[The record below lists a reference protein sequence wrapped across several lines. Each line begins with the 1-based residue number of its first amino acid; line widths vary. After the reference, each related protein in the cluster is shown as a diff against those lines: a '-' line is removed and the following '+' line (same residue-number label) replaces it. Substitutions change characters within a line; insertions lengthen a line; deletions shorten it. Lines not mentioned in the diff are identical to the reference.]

1 LSQALEHFQ
10 RAGDAPGQAWA
21 HLFAALACSWEGD
34 WAEGVT
40 HCGQAL
46 ALFRQAGDRA
56 GQGLA
61 LAGLGNGHAHLGTYT
76 LARKHARQALAVV
89 PEAGDPMGRALAWDA
104 LGLVH
109 CRLGEYR
116 QAISCYQQALT
127 LVAQAKTPVARKML
141 ARQLTD
147 FGDACRAAGDLQA
160 AVEAW
165 QHARRILDDLRLPD
179 SPEIRARLER
189 AKRPSVPS

>member
-1 LSQALEHFQ
+1 
-10 RAGDAPGQAWA
+10 
-21 HLFAALACSWEGD
+21 
-34 WAEGVT
+34 
-40 HCGQAL
+40 
-46 ALFRQAGDRA
+46 
-56 GQGLA
+56 
-61 LAGLGNGHAHLGTYT
+61 
-76 LARKHARQALAVV
+76 
-89 PEAGDPMGRALAWDA
+89 MGRALAWDA

-141 ARQLTD
+141 AR
-147 FGDACRAAGDLQA
+147 
-160 AVEAW
+160 
-165 QHARRILDDLRLPD
+165 RILDDLRLPD